1 MSPEPSLSATLW
13 GRESFT
19 IKQAID
25 VVMTFDLAE
34 LWLETV
40 FNIHVVVL
48 CVLARASWNITNIS
62 FHKLLV
68 AHVVFSMSAHQV
80 SFQIC
85 RATAALNSC
94 STDLTCGQTSVQMSL
109 LLIKSKS
116 LTNFRFQIS
125 WCLVNSVG
133 VVGHVVVVVVVVVF
147 PSDTLTLLSRESHVD
162 L

>member
-19 IKQAID
+19 IKQVID

-48 CVLARASWNITNIS
+48 RVLACASCNVANASI
-62 FHKLLV
+62 HRRLV
-68 AHVVFSMSAHQV
+68 TRVVFSMSSHQV
-80 SFQIC
+80 SFQTC
-85 RATAALNSC
+85 RATAALNIC
-94 STDLTCGQTSVQMSL
+94 STDLTWGQTSVHMSL

-133 VVGHVVVVVVVVVF
+133 VVGHVVVVVVVVF
-147 PSDTLTLLSRESHVD
+147 PSDTLTLLSRECHVD